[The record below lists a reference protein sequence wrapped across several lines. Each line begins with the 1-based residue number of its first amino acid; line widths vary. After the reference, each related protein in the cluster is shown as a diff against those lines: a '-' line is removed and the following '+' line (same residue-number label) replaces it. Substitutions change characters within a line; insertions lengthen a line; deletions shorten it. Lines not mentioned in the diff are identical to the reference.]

1 MSVNQTWEPYVSV
14 GIIIARK
21 ILRQER
27 KLIPLTELP
36 ITDNARIVLRARL
49 ARVDTCIFQLRV
61 GEKKT
66 PRYLICDATRR
77 IKGGGEVL
85 VDGVGH
91 VLSSRVGVLAEDSP
105 LALNPGEG
113 DSE

>member
-14 GIIIARK
+14 GMMIARK

-36 ITDNARIVLRARL
+36 ITDNARMVLRARL
-49 ARVDTCIFQLRV
+49 ARVDTWIFQLRV
-61 GEKKT
+61 GVKKT
-66 PRYLICDATRR
+66 PRYLMCEATRR
-77 IKGGGEVL
+77 VTGGGEASVS
-85 VDGVGH
+85 GVGF

-105 LALNPGEG
+105 LALNPFRG